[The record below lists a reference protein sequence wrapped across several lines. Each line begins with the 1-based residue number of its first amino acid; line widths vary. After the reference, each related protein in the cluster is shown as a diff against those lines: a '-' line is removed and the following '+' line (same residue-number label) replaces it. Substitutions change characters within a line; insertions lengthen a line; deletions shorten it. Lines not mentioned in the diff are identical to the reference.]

1 MIIKKIKR
9 WLTAIKKQPKAGLD
23 RSAHRCATT
32 KYEDLCQ

>member
-1 MIIKKIKR
+1 MIINKIKR
-9 WLTAIKKQPKAGLD
+9 WFTASKKQPKAGAD